1 MGYEDFNQNNVF
13 SQENANSLHVEELQC
28 IFILLQ

>member
-13 SQENANSLHVEELQC
+13 SQENANLHVKELQC